1 MSVLLLIAVGAA
13 LGAPARFVI
22 DRRLNG
28 RWPRGTLLVN
38 LLGSAILGVAVGY
51 SISSPTGSA
60 LMLALI
66 GTGFCGALTTFGG
79 FAAQT
84 VDLLQ
89 LGRTQVDGSTRIAVI
104 YTVASVCGCAAVAW
118 LGLVTALHIWPSG

>member
-1 MSVLLLIAVGAA
+1 MSAVLLIAVGAA
-13 LGAPARFVI
+13 LGACARFII

-38 LLGSAILGVAVGY
+38 LLGSLILGIAVGY
-51 SISSPTGSA
+51 SLSTPSGSA
-60 LMLALI
+60 LMLALV

-84 VDLLQ
+84 MDLLQ
-89 LGRTQVDGSTRIAVI
+89 LGRLNLDGSTRTAVV
-104 YTVASVCGCAAVAW
+104 YALGSLVGCVVAAW
-118 LGLVTALHIWPSG
+118 LGLITALNIWPGA